1 MPSFDPL
8 SIRTIEDDEE
18 VEELD
23 SKIPTSGLSSKRL
36 LKLKAVDKKAAK
48 KIKLSESASSD
59 SKAGAVD
66 VEVNPDFS
74 FESDD
79 DIGNAAGFD
88 WDFSSAKAMAKDGTN
103 GRTSVDDKI
112 QRARQDTTLRELKL
126 DGVSEEELEKT
137 AKTATIKEKTTA
149 SNPAPIPD
157 KKAKKMVELR
167 SDSLEDTVR
176 EKRKADFFSSEPIV
190 TEDTTDSFGE
200 MRLSRPILKA
210 ISDLGYL
217 KPTPIQSKGIP
228 VALQGLDL
236 CAAAVTGS
244 GKTAAFMVPV
254 LERLL
259 FRPKGIAATRV
270 LVLVPTRELGVQC
283 HSVAT
288 KLAKYTDIQCCLA
301 ESELRKKPDVVIAT
315 PGRLIDHI
323 QNSLSFTLDTV
334 EILIIDE
341 ADRMLED
348 GFAAELDEIIK
359 STPKSRQTMLFSA
372 TMTDNVDDL
381 IKLSLNKPVRLFLD
395 KNTAIASKLT
405 QEFIRVR
412 SHREATKS
420 AMLAALC
427 ARTYKEQCIVFFA
440 SKVAAHQMKIV
451 FGLLGLKAAELHGN
465 LTQLQ
470 RLESLNLFRERK
482 VDFLLATDL
491 AARGLD
497 ITGIK
502 TVVNYDMPTSYSQYI
517 HRVGRTARGSSAGR
531 SVSFVAEGDRLI
543 LKQALRSST
552 EEVKHRVIPAEV
564 IAKFHEAIKSL
575 ESSIKDILE
584 EEKAEKEFQNAEMQV
599 TRAEN
604 LIKYEDEIKS
614 RPART
619 WFQTPQEKL
628 DAKETLNKEKDD
640 KPKRGKYDG
649 LTRKKKRSKM
659 LREEDQKAMKSQKVV
674 ARAAKRTQKPKRLQ
688 QFMKKK

>member
-126 DGVSEEELEKT
+126 DGVSEEANVAELEKT

-149 SNPAPIPD
+149 I
-157 KKAKKMVELR
+157 
-167 SDSLEDTVR
+167 
-176 EKRKADFFSSEPIV
+176 